1 MEAEQK
7 TSVQLIEI
15 RPWPQEIEEPQ
26 NTMCAGVCLKKD
38 EPDEPDELRVNAKK
52 KAAEEVNVLVDRIS
66 EGIEKVK
73 GANEIGIEDNI
84 LLEDFEKVMLVYK
97 DKVKT
102 ISSGDLDDAP
112 EEARIYFNDNVAK
125 FIDTLDGL
133 ITKVKKLRIEC
144 H

>member
-1 MEAEQK
+1 MEAEK
-7 TSVQLIEI
+7 NTSVQLIEI
-15 RPWPQEIEEPQ
+15 HPWPQEIEEPQ

-38 EPDEPDELRVNAKK
+38 EPDELRVNTKK

-66 EGIEKVK
+66 ESIEKVK
-73 GANEIGIEDNI
+73 GAEEIGTEDNI
-84 LLEDFEKVMLVYK
+84 ALEAFEKVMLVYK

-102 ISSGDLDDAP
+102 ILSGDLDDAP

-125 FIDTLDGL
+125 FIDTLAGL